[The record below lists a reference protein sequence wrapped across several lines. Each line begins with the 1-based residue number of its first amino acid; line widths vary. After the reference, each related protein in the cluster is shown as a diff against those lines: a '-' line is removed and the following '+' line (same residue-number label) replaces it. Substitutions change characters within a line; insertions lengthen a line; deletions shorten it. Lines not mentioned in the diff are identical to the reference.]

1 MGELKREFMG
11 EKERERLPLP
21 FPIRAFHPL
30 PSPFL
35 CLSPGLVQHELRTL
49 AL

>member
-11 EKERERLPLP
+11 EKEREGLPLP
-21 FPIRAFHPL
+21 FPISAFLPL

-35 CLSPGLVQHELRTL
+35 CLSPGLVQYELRTL